1 MHLLHN
7 PCREVGV
14 NLPRQPLVS
23 LPLTLLHHPPHT
35 PLLQPLLGP
44 LLPVEPLVGPL
55 LPGEPLLGPLVPGE
69 PLLGPLVPG
78 EPLVQQM
85 VPQSLTTLVELLR
98 QPVTVVWGTMVGRG
112 PLEPVNQLPLSQ
124 LLPLLPPLSP
134 ASLLP
139 PRQIVMQVMSKL
151 TAKNSHMGHLWLIYS
166 QTSRACATQ
175 LSISPAPTPFSLTQS
190 RTRTIGAIS
199 IVITVPLSTLDTMTL
214 VLCHGRCLQVM
225 IFVACVT
232 ASWMQSSIHVG
243 MPPCAASVLPRP
255 NAALSARFAMS
266 CVFACFK
273 YLVYFTLF
281 HTLMRY
287 I

>member
-35 PLLQPLLGP
+35 PLLEPLLGP

-55 LPGEPLLGPLVPGE
+55 LPGEPLLGPLC
-69 PLLGPLVPG
+69 PL

-139 PRQIVMQVMSKL
+139 PRQIVMQ
-151 TAKNSHMGHLWLIYS
+151 SHCYQWSHWWDHYYQGSHCWDHYVHWS
-166 QTSRACATQ
+166 HWCNKWCR
-175 LSISPAPTPFSLTQS
+175 SL
-190 RTRTIGAIS
+190 
-199 IVITVPLSTLDTMTL
+199 
-214 VLCHGRCLQVM
+214 
-225 IFVACVT
+225 
-232 ASWMQSSIHVG
+232 
-243 MPPCAASVLPRP
+243 
-255 NAALSARFAMS
+255 
-266 CVFACFK
+266 
-273 YLVYFTLF
+273 
-281 HTLMRY
+281 
-287 I
+287 